1 MNLARHSENRV
12 IERGEQVIIIFE
24 GREITNLDMLRMSKK
39 LAAALKNLGVKRGDR
54 VILQMPNCPEVL
66 QAFHAVWRIGA
77 IVVPIN
83 YFIGEE
89 ETAYMYQDSG
99 AKVMIST
106 LSFLPKI
113 QACQAKAPCMEAVI
127 LIDKDVP
134 EGTLSYGQLVEE
146 SPEEPD
152 VVETGDDEI
161 AALIYTAGT
170 TGRPKGVIHSHASLY
185 ANAKMQ
191 YETIP
196 LPDDMVSIAVLP
208 LCHSFGI
215 AYINNGLFRRG
226 KTVLLHSLNLE
237 ILFAAI
243 EKYQVNI
250 IAGVPTMYVFML
262 LYPEPKKYNLGSMK
276 YWISGSAPLALETW
290 KKFQDVFGFEII
302 EGWGLTEAGANNS
315 VNPFEGLKKIG
326 SIGLPMKGTEMRIV
340 DEKGNVLPPE
350 QEGEII
356 IRGPML
362 MKGYWNKPEETAEA
376 LRAGWLYTGDIG
388 HVDQDGYF
396 WITDR
401 KKDLIIKGGENISP
415 RVIEEVL
422 FSHPKVSEAA
432 VIGMKDAVYGENIKA
447 FLVLNPGET
456 APAEEIIEYCQKKLT
471 SFFVPREVVF
481 IQSLPKSL
489 IGKVL
494 KKELRKLL

>member
-1 MNLARHSENRV
+1 MNIARHSENSV

-39 LAAALKNLGVKRGDR
+39 LATALKNLGVKRGDR
-54 VILQMPNCPEVL
+54 VILRTPNCPEVL

-89 ETAYMYQDSG
+89 ETAYIYQDSG
-99 AKVMIST
+99 AKVVISN

-113 QACQAKAPCMEAVI
+113 QACKAKAPCMEAVI

-134 EGTLSYGQLVEE
+134 DGTLSYGQLVEE

-152 VVETGDDEI
+152 VVETGADEI

-226 KTVLLHSLNLE
+226 KTILLHSLNLE
-237 ILFAAI
+237 TLFAAI

-250 IAGVPTMYVFML
+250 IAGVPTMYIFML

-276 YWISGSAPLALETW
+276 YWISGSAPLTLETW
-290 KKFQDVFGFEII
+290 NKFKDVFGFEII

-362 MKGYWNKPEETAEA
+362 MKGYWNKPEETAKV

-388 HVDQDGYF
+388 YVDQDGYF

-401 KKDLIIKGGENISP
+401 KKDLIIKSGENISP
-415 RVIEEVL
+415 RAIEEVL

-494 KKELRKLL
+494 KKELRKLR

>member
-1 MNLARHSENRV
+1 MNIARHSENSV

-39 LAAALKNLGVKRGDR
+39 LATALKNLGVKRGDR

-89 ETAYMYQDSG
+89 ETAYIYQDSG
-99 AKVMIST
+99 AKVVISN

-113 QACQAKAPCMEAVI
+113 QACKAKAPCMEAVI

-134 EGTLSYGQLVEE
+134 DGTLSYGQLVEE

-152 VVETGDDEI
+152 VVETGADEI

-226 KTVLLHSLNLE
+226 KTILLHSLNLE
-237 ILFAAI
+237 TLFAAI

-250 IAGVPTMYVFML
+250 IAGVPTMYIFML

-276 YWISGSAPLALETW
+276 YWISGSAPLTLETW
-290 KKFQDVFGFEII
+290 NKFKDVFGFEII

-362 MKGYWNKPEETAEA
+362 MKGYWNKPEETAKV

-388 HVDQDGYF
+388 YVDQDGYF

-401 KKDLIIKGGENISP
+401 KKDLIIKSGENIP
-415 RVIEEVL
+415 RGPSKRFFSVI
-422 FSHPKVSEAA
+422 
-432 VIGMKDAVYGENIKA
+432 
-447 FLVLNPGET
+447 
-456 APAEEIIEYCQKKLT
+456 
-471 SFFVPREVVF
+471 PRYPR
-481 IQSLPKSL
+481 QP
-489 IGKVL
+489 
-494 KKELRKLL
+494 

>member
-1 MNLARHSENRV
+1 MNIARHSEDRV
-12 IERGEQVIIIFE
+12 MERGEQVIIIFE
-24 GREITNLDMLRMSKK
+24 GREITNLEMLRMSKK

-66 QAFHAVWRIGA
+66 QAFYAVWRIGA

-89 ETAYMYQDSG
+89 ETAYIYQDSG
-99 AKVMIST
+99 AKVVIST

-113 QACQAKAPCMEAVI
+113 QACKAKAPCMEAVI

-134 EGTLSYGQLVEE
+134 AGTLSYGQLVEE

-196 LPDDMVSIAVLP
+196 LPDDMVSISVLP

-226 KTVLLHSLNLE
+226 KTILLHSLNLE
-237 ILFAAI
+237 TLFAAI

-250 IAGVPTMYVFML
+250 IAGVPIMYVFML

-276 YWISGSAPLALETW
+276 YWISGSAPLPLETW
-290 KKFQDVFGFEII
+290 KKFRDIFGFEII

-340 DEKGNVLPPE
+340 DEKGNVLPLE
-350 QEGEII
+350 QEGEIM

-362 MKGYWNKPEETAEA
+362 MKGYWNKPEETAEI

-388 HVDQDGYF
+388 YVDQDGYF

-415 RVIEEVL
+415 RAIEEVL

-432 VIGMKDAVYGENIKA
+432 VIGIKDAVYGENIKA

-456 APAEEIIEYCQKKLT
+456 APAEEVIEYCQKKLT
-471 SFFVPREVVF
+471 SFLVPREVVF

-489 IGKVL
+489 VGKVL
-494 KKELRKLL
+494 KKELRKLR